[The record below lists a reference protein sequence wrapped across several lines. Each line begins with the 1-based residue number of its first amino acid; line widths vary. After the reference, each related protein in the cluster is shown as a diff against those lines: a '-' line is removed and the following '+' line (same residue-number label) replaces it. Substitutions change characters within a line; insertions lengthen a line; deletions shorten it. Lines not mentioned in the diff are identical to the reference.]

1 MNSNPPPAEPAHK
14 HLAHGKGQTSAHH
27 SADST
32 ADNTADNAAAGRAAP
47 PAIHSRASALA
58 ALRWGF
64 GHAIAEG
71 ARRITCVSP
80 SFAEWPLDDSTLLQD
95 LVVWLKRPGRQ
106 LLLLAADYG
115 DVPRALPRFT
125 AWRKPWVHALQTLQ
139 APEEMANDLPIL
151 MFDDAAL
158 SIQVLDLDAG
168 LGRASLDRR
177 QRHRCADQIDAVLQR
192 SSPAFAVNTL
202 GL

>member
-1 MNSNPPPAEPAHK
+1 MNPKPPPADPAQTQ
-14 HLAHGKGQTSAHH
+14 LAHPAGQASAHNTAN
-27 SADST
+27 SA
-32 ADNTADNAAAGRAAP
+32 ADNAAAGTVAP
-47 PAIHSRASALA
+47 PAIHSRASALE

-64 GHAIAEG
+64 GYAIAHG

-80 SFAEWPLDDSTLLQD
+80 SFAEWPLDDATLLQD

-125 AWRKPWVHALQTLQ
+125 AWRTPWVHALQTLQ
-139 APEEMANDLPIL
+139 APEEMANGLPML
-151 MFDDAAL
+151 MFDDMAV
-158 SIQVLDLDAG
+158 SVRVLDLDAG

-177 QRHRCADQIDAVLQR
+177 ERHRCADQIDAVLQR